1 MAEIVGDV
9 FLISGVNEI
18 PPSTLAELIP
28 WLVRVTVAV
37 VLVSGVFEVLGKF
50 TDVFFY
56 RSRW

>member
-1 MAEIVGDV
+1 MAEIISEVL
-9 FLISGVNEI
+9 LISGVNEV

-37 VLVSGVFEVLGKF
+37 VLVSGVFQVLGKF